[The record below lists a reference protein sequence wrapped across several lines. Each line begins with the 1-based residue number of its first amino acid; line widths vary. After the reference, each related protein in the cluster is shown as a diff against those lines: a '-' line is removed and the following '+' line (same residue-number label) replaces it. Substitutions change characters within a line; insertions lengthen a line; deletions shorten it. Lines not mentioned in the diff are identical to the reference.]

1 MFDLKIIGGTVVDGT
16 GAQRY
21 RADIGIKD
29 GAIVDVVRRGANDPE
44 LAGEAAETID
54 ATGRVVAPGFVDIHT
69 HYDGQVSWD
78 SSLEPSSGHG
88 VTTVVTG
95 NCGVG
100 FAPVRPGT
108 EEWLIKLMEG
118 VEDIPGTALTEG
130 ITWGWETYPEYLDAI
145 GKQNFAVDVG
155 SQVAHG
161 AVRAYAM
168 GERGARNE
176 PATPE
181 DIAAMGRLVQEAIEA
196 GALGFS
202 TSRTLAHR
210 AMDGEPVPGT
220 FAAEE
225 ELFGLG
231 RAMAAGG
238 QAVFELAPQ
247 GAAGEDIVGPRKEL
261 DWMRRL
267 GGEIDRPLSFALIQV
282 DADPNLWREQLDLS
296 AAAHAAGSR
305 LYPQIAARPFGMM
318 IGFQGHH
325 GFTHRPTYRRLKAE
339 CSRAELAQRLADPAV
354 KAAILSEDDL
364 PLDPTQLF
372 DGMFAFVQY
381 SLERLYALGDPPDYE
396 PTLDRTV
403 AAIAKDRGED
413 PLATLYDLM
422 LESNATA
429 MLMLPLFNY
438 ADGNHDA
445 IREMM
450 MHPAGVLGLS
460 DGGAHCGMICDA
472 SYPTFLLTHWARDRK
487 RGEKLSLEYVVRK
500 QSRDTA
506 DLFGL
511 TDRGT
516 IEPGKKADINVIDMD
531 ALTLHPAAMAY
542 DLPAGGRRI
551 SAGRKRVRR
560 DDRQW
565 NGDPSRRRRHRG
577 PSRPPGAR
585 STLRLRPW
593 NTHEPGRRQPG
604 THPRRG
610 RNRHA
615 ACMPDSGAGR
625 TLLLSGVRSS
635 SRSSGC
641 GRRCGR

>member
-16 GAQRY
+16 GAERY

-29 GAIVDVVRRGANDPE
+29 GKIVDVVRRGAGDPE
-44 LAGEAAETID
+44 MGGLEMAEAAETID
-54 ATGRVVAPGFVDIHT
+54 ATGRLVAPGFVDIHT

-78 SSLEPSSGHG
+78 SLLEPSSGHG

-108 EEWLIKLMEG
+108 ESWLIELMEG

-145 GKQNFAVDVG
+145 GKQKWAIDVG

-161 AVRAYAM
+161 AIRAYAM

-176 PATPE
+176 PATPD
-181 DIAAMGRLVQEAIEA
+181 DIAAMGRLVTEAIEA

-202 TSRTLAHR
+202 TSRTLGHR

-247 GAAGEDIVGPRKEL
+247 GSAGEDIVAPKKEL

-267 GGEIDRPLSFALIQV
+267 SREIDRPVSFALIQV
-282 DADPNLWREQLDLS
+282 DADPKLWREMLDLS
-296 AAAHAAGSR
+296 ADAHAAGSR
-305 LYPQIAARPFGMM
+305 LYPQVAARPFGMM

-325 GFTHRPTYRRLKAE
+325 GFSHRPTYRRLKAE
-339 CSRAELAQRLADPAV
+339 CSREELAQRLADPAV

-364 PLDPTQLF
+364 PADPSLLF
-372 DGMFAFVQY
+372 DGMFALVQH
-381 SLERLYALGDPPDYE
+381 SLKRLYALGNPPDYE
-396 PTLDRTV
+396 PTPDCTV
-403 AAIAKDRGED
+403 AAIAKARGED
-413 PLATLYDLM
+413 PLSTLYDLM

-450 MHPAGVLGLS
+450 LHPAGVLGLS

-472 SYPTFLLTHWARDRK
+472 SYPTFLLTHWARGRR
-487 RGEKLSLEYVVRK
+487 RGDQLSLEYVIRK

-506 DLFGL
+506 HLFGL

-531 ALTLHPAAMAY
+531 ALTLHPAAMAW
-542 DLPAGGRRI
+542 DLPAGGNRILQRASGYAATIVSGTVTRRND
-551 SAGRKRVRR
+551 V
-560 DDRQW
+560 DT
-565 NGDPSRRRRHRG
+565 
-577 PSRPPGAR
+577 GAR
-585 STLRLRPW
+585 
-593 NTHEPGRRQPG
+593 PGRLV
-604 THPRRG
+604 RG
-610 RNRHA
+610 AR
-615 ACMPDSGAGR
+615 
-625 TLLLSGVRSS
+625 
-635 SRSSGC
+635 
-641 GRRCGR
+641 